1 MISAVHQRPID
12 DLDAVVTRGLMAC
25 EAALAA
31 YEHEAVARFGTAALG
46 VIDMPDLRAGDG
58 PSPEQVR
65 VASVLLWIR
74 ELEGTGLV
82 AFVDRLAEPS
92 QQMTFPFST
101 QAVRLLHGYRQ
112 HARHS
117 PSMAERHAWYQ
128 LVFSAPFPAMFE
140 TLVDRLVA
148 WNREPRQAKPP
159 TTGLHTARQA
169 LAQQLSQR
177 VQGAVQYGVDGTLR
191 RISYALRV
199 LRHPDVR
206 QALGAGGTFDLI
218 QRHAPRVLGR
228 AMAPSTAAIA
238 RAASGATLVA
248 WVAGGGP
255 LATQNPVLSAA
266 EVWVAHR

>member
-1 MISAVHQRPID
+1 
-12 DLDAVVTRGLMAC
+12 MAC

-31 YEHEAVARFGTAALG
+31 YEHEAVARFGAAALG
-46 VIDMPDLRAGDG
+46 VVDMPDLGASDG
-58 PSPEQVR
+58 PSPEQIR

-82 AFVDRLAEPS
+82 AFVDRLSEPS
-92 QQMTFPFST
+92 QLMAFPFST
-101 QAVRLLHGYRQ
+101 PAVRLLHGYRQ
-112 HARHS
+112 HLRHS
-117 PSMAERHAWYQ
+117 PSTVERHAWYQ

-148 WNREPRQAKPP
+148 WNRAPRVAKPP
-159 TTGLHTARQA
+159 TTGLQTARNA
-169 LAQQLSQR
+169 LAQQLSHR

-199 LRHPDVR
+199 LRHPEVR
-206 QALGAGGTFDLI
+206 RALGAGGTFDLV

-228 AMAPSTAAIA
+228 AVAPSTTAIA

-255 LATQNPVLSAA
+255 LTPQSPVMSAA